1 MIGGLMKKAKIS
13 TEDVH
18 YVARLARLDVSD
30 EETERFA
37 QQLNTILTY
46 MDKLNELDT
55 SNVEPMSHV
64 IDVSNAFRE
73 DIVRESIPQ
82 EVSLANAP
90 EREKGFF
97 KVPRILGD

>member
-1 MIGGLMKKAKIS
+1 MKNAKIS
-13 TEDVH
+13 TEDVQH
-18 YVARLARLDVSD
+18 VARLARLDISD

-37 QQLNTILTY
+37 QQLNAILTY

-90 EREKGFF
+90 ERENGFF
-97 KVPRILGD
+97 KVPRIIGD